1 MVATGRSGP
10 RRKLMSTKNAK
21 KAKLTGNDGPPD
33 GPSGHWIQRIPPKGA
48 ALLAQM
54 MGRCRFIIKNH
65 GPESVKLVAAQ
76 GDLMD
81 LPAGAVRATYAADL
95 IRVENNSEKSVLIEF
110 DFLPYFK

>member
-1 MVATGRSGP
+1 MTRSKKMKTAVGNGGGP
-10 RRKLMSTKNAK
+10 K
-21 KAKLTGNDGPPD
+21 
-33 GPSGHWIQRIPPKGA
+33 GPSSHWTQWIPPKGA

-54 MGRCRFIIKNH
+54 IGRCRFIIKNH
-65 GPESVKLVAAQ
+65 GPESVKLVAAL

-81 LPAGAVRATYAADL
+81 LPAGTVRATYACDM

>member
-1 MVATGRSGP
+1 LKENQMTNSKKKTAVGNGGGP
-10 RRKLMSTKNAK
+10 KE
-21 KAKLTGNDGPPD
+21 
-33 GPSGHWIQRIPPKGA
+33 PSGHWTQWIQPKGA

-65 GPESVKLVAAQ
+65 GPESVKLAAAL

-81 LPAGAVRATYAADL
+81 LPAGAVRATYASDM

-110 DFLPYFK
+110 DFLP